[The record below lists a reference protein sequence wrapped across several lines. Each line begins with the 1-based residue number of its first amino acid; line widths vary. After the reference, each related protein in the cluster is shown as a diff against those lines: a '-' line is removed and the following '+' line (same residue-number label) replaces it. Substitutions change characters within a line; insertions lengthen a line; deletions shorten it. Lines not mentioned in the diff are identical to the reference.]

1 MTCIHSPTVEAV
13 LLVSVAAIAALHTG
27 ILSLLVGSLSTHAA
41 INVVA
46 LTTIGVV
53 AAHLAA
59 IAAVA
64 AHLAT
69 IATIG
74 TSSHA
79 AVASYSTVVSL
90 VHDTLHS
97 GLVIRHGVEAR
108 VGILVRRA
116 SVEAVSRIVRW
127 ALGLLLVLFLLFGS
141 VWVLVITERA
151 ASYRVHLTYLR
162 EMNRAPNN
170 RFVAHKV
177 AQVLSLV
184 VHDRAVLVARDVV
197 NAAALGVLE
206 WVWLIVSVHL
216 LHRVELRAGVEAVG
230 SCVAEAANFQSILSA
245 GSEIHQ
251 LHAHE
256 YRMVH
261 ALCKPDDA
269 RLSNA
274 VGASAKRADG
284 ILVLFHGCSN
294 VHDVRI

>member
-59 IAAVA
+59 IASVA

-79 AVASYSTVVSL
+79 SVASTVVSL
-90 VHDTLHS
+90 VHDALHS
-97 GLVIRHGVEAR
+97 GLVIRHGEAR

-116 SVEAVSRIVRW
+116 SVEAVSRVVRW
-127 ALGLLLVLFLLFGS
+127 ALGLRLVLLLLNGS

-162 EMNRAPNN
+162 EMN
-170 RFVAHKV
+170 
-177 AQVLSLV
+177 
-184 VHDRAVLVARDVV
+184 
-197 NAAALGVLE
+197 
-206 WVWLIVSVHL
+206 
-216 LHRVELRAGVEAVG
+216 
-230 SCVAEAANFQSILSA
+230 
-245 GSEIHQ
+245 
-251 LHAHE
+251 
-256 YRMVH
+256 
-261 ALCKPDDA
+261 
-269 RLSNA
+269 
-274 VGASAKRADG
+274 
-284 ILVLFHGCSN
+284 
-294 VHDVRI
+294 

>member
-13 LLVSVAAIAALHTG
+13 LLVSIAAVAALHTG

-79 AVASYSTVVSL
+79 TVASTVVSL
-90 VHDTLHS
+90 VHDALHS
-97 GLVIRHGVEAR
+97 GLVIRHGEAR

-116 SVEAVSRIVRW
+116 SVEAVSRVVRW
-127 ALGLLLVLFLLFGS
+127 ALGLRLVLFLLYGS

-162 EMNRAPNN
+162 EMN
-170 RFVAHKV
+170 
-177 AQVLSLV
+177 
-184 VHDRAVLVARDVV
+184 
-197 NAAALGVLE
+197 
-206 WVWLIVSVHL
+206 
-216 LHRVELRAGVEAVG
+216 
-230 SCVAEAANFQSILSA
+230 
-245 GSEIHQ
+245 
-251 LHAHE
+251 
-256 YRMVH
+256 
-261 ALCKPDDA
+261 
-269 RLSNA
+269 
-274 VGASAKRADG
+274 
-284 ILVLFHGCSN
+284 
-294 VHDVRI
+294 